1 MATGIA
7 TVPFA
12 LIRMTGESAPFANM
26 TKRIDRVLSSDA
38 AMKMIRKIIS
48 MQSKYLRAC
57 EASYLPD
64 DLKER
69 FRSLIEARTDMLR

>member
-1 MATGIA
+1 
-7 TVPFA
+7 
-12 LIRMTGESAPFANM
+12 
-26 TKRIDRVLSSDA
+26 
-38 AMKMIRKIIS
+38 MKMIRKIIS

-57 EASYLPD
+57 EASCLPD